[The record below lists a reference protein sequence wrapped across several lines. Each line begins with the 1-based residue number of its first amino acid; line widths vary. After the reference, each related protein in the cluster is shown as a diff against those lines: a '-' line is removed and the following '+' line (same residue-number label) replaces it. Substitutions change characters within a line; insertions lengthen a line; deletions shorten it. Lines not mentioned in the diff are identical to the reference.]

1 MKKNSAFT
9 LRSGNRPSI
18 AKLAGVSPAK
28 NLIGP
33 KNIMIDKDKD
43 KISDFI
49 DADAGSG
56 KSNKKTQDSV
66 QPKKVKT
73 KDQIKKEKQKTS
85 LDRIKKVTK
94 KVVKEGTEEFT
105 KTVRPKT
112 TNPTRGEVISAFAN
126 PFDIKSKIKTVKHY
140 LPKIK
145 KYLDTPVQKKR

>member
-18 AKLAGVSPAK
+18 AKLAGVSPVK
-28 NLIGP
+28 NKFTGP
-33 KNIMIDKDKD
+33 TKPMVDKDKD
-43 KISDFI
+43 GIPDFV

-56 KSNKKTQDSV
+56 KSNKTTQDFT
-66 QPKKVKT
+66 KKVKT

-94 KVVKEGTEEFT
+94 KVVKEGAEEFT
-105 KTVRPKT
+105 KTVKPFDP
-112 TNPTRGEVISAFAN
+112 PTRGEVISAFIN
-126 PFDIKSKIKTVKHY
+126 PFDIKSKTKVKRHY

-145 KYLDTPVQKKR
+145 KFLDTPVKKKR